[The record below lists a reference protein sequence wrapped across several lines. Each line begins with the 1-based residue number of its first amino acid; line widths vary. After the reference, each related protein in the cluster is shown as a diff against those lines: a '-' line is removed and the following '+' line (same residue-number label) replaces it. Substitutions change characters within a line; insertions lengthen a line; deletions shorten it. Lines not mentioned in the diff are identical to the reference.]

1 MTILYTIRNSLYV
14 NLTNK
19 CPCACTF
26 CVRQESDGVHGADN
40 LWLDHEPSMEEI
52 FAEFEKYDLDK
63 YNSVVFCG
71 YGEPLER
78 LDELI
83 LVCEYIRAKSQ
94 VKIRLNTNGLA
105 DLIHGKETA
114 PLLAGKIDEV
124 SISLN
129 APNKADYKDLVRPC
143 FGEQA
148 FESLLKFAIDCKKY
162 IGDVT
167 FTVVDLLS
175 REQRDAC
182 EKLADEMHIKLRVRP
197 MI

>member
-1 MTILYTIRNSLYV
+1 MTILYVIGRNLYV
-14 NLTNK
+14 NLTNR

-26 CVRQESDGVHGADN
+26 CVRQDSDGVHGADN
-40 LWLDHEPSMEEI
+40 LWLDHEPSLEEI
-52 FAEFEKYDLDK
+52 LTEFEKHDLDS
-63 YNSVVFCG
+63 YASVVFCG

-78 LDELI
+78 LDVMIE
-83 LVCEYIRAKSQ
+83 VCEYIRSKSNIR
-94 VKIRLNTNGLA
+94 IRLNTNGLA

-129 APNKADYKDLVRPC
+129 APNKQDYTNLVRPC

-148 FESLLKFAIDCKKY
+148 FPSLLKFASECKKY
-162 IGDVT
+162 IGDVS
-167 FTVVDLLS
+167 FTVVDLLN

-182 EKLADEMHIKLRVRP
+182 RKLAESMDIKLRVRP